1 MSWRCKTHPVTMRH
15 THKRSHPEPIVFP
28 LCFKWLLQFWM
39 QLPST
44 TLLETTMGKS
54 MKWLAAAV
62 LCTSAIGAH
71 AQVNQT
77 RVWAAACASCHGTDG
92 RAQPGMA
99 ALAGR
104 TDLQKILLEYK
115 AGTRP
120 ATLMHQISKGYTDEQ
135 LGQIAAYFAAQKP

>member
-1 MSWRCKTHPVTMRH
+1 
-15 THKRSHPEPIVFP
+15 
-28 LCFKWLLQFWM
+28 
-39 QLPST
+39 
-44 TLLETTMGKS
+44 MGNS

-62 LCTSAIGAH
+62 TCASAIGAH

-99 ALAGR
+99 SLAGR

-135 LGQIAAYFAAQKP
+135 LGQIADYFAAQKP

>member
-1 MSWRCKTHPVTMRH
+1 
-15 THKRSHPEPIVFP
+15 
-28 LCFKWLLQFWM
+28 
-39 QLPST
+39 
-44 TLLETTMGKS
+44 MGKS
-54 MKWLAAAV
+54 MKWLAAGVLFASAV
-62 LCTSAIGAH
+62 GAH
-71 AQVNQT
+71 AQVNQV

-99 ALAGR
+99 SLAGR
-104 TDLQKILLEYK
+104 TDLQKVLLEYK

>member
-1 MSWRCKTHPVTMRH
+1 
-15 THKRSHPEPIVFP
+15 
-28 LCFKWLLQFWM
+28 
-39 QLPST
+39 
-44 TLLETTMGKS
+44 MGKS

-62 LCTSAIGAH
+62 LCASAIGAH
-71 AQVNQT
+71 AQVTQT

-92 RAQPGMA
+92 RAQLGMA
-99 ALAGR
+99 SLAGR

>member
-1 MSWRCKTHPVTMRH
+1 
-15 THKRSHPEPIVFP
+15 
-28 LCFKWLLQFWM
+28 
-39 QLPST
+39 
-44 TLLETTMGKS
+44 MGKT
-54 MKWLAAAV
+54 MKWLAAGV
-62 LCTSAIGAH
+62 LCASAIGAH